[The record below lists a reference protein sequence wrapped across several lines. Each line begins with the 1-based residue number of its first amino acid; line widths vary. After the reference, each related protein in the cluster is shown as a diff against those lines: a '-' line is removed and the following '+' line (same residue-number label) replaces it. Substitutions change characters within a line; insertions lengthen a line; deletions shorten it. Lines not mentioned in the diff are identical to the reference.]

1 MAFVNRQLC
10 TIQAGLVILGKE
22 TDLPDCSSIAGIHEK
37 KKGMKLLVKETRE
50 NLAYM

>member
-22 TDLPDCSSIAGIHEK
+22 TDLPDCSSIAGMYEK
-37 KKGMKLLVKETRE
+37 KDMKLLVKGTRE